1 MSLTIFFI
9 DKITGLEE
17 IWHPAEGITT
27 VFKAGIL
34 AQVVLILKPELAPW
48 QPRDAWSQVYSGQLE
63 GTCEVL
69 LILMSWHQQ
78 LLSQWD
84 PTNTAG

>member
-1 MSLTIFFI
+1 MALQFTDIACNLSTALSRLMSLTIFFFI

-34 AQVVLILKPELAPW
+34 AQVFLILKPELAPW
-48 QPRDAWSQVYSGQLE
+48 QPRDA
-63 GTCEVL
+63 
-69 LILMSWHQQ
+69 
-78 LLSQWD
+78 
-84 PTNTAG
+84 

>member
-9 DKITGLEE
+9 DKVMGFEE

-34 AQVVLILKPELAPW
+34 AQVFLILKPELAPW
-48 QPRDAWSQVYSGQLE
+48 QPSEA
-63 GTCEVL
+63 
-69 LILMSWHQQ
+69 
-78 LLSQWD
+78 
-84 PTNTAG
+84 